1 MRRRLRAALL
11 TPTAIAATVLVI
23 GFVFLAIA
31 GPAIWGA
38 SAARDNID
46 QIFAGPSW
54 SHPFGTDNLG
64 RDLFA
69 RTLVAAR
76 LSLRLS
82 LEATLLGAVVGISAG
97 TLAGLIGRRVGRML
111 TAVINLLL
119 AFPGLLIAIFLAII
133 FGAGAGGAVLAL
145 AVAYSP
151 YLARLAQ
158 TLTASVVGKEYI
170 AAARILGLRTGRIL
184 LRHVLP
190 NIAEPLI
197 VTTTVAAGGTL
208 LAFAGLSFLGLGVQ
222 IPDYDWGLLLNQGV
236 DRIDVA
242 PMAVIGPG
250 AAIVLAGIAFQLLG
264 DLLSRLLAPP
274 SPGRRRR
281 APGGMDRPQP
291 IEGPP
296 GDAVVV
302 AQRLTLRFGSSRGEL
317 SPVRGVTF
325 AVRPAEMVGIVG
337 ESGSGKTLTA
347 MALAGL
353 LPAGATVHAERLE
366 FLGNSLL
373 EAPSAA
379 LRHTIGTQLGMVYQN
394 PASALNPSLRLA
406 RQLIEATRYH
416 GGAPARDALKR
427 AEQKLSAV
435 AIPAPKRR
443 LRQYPHELSGGM
455 KQRAVIAM
463 SLMGDPALI
472 IADEPTTALDVTVQH
487 QILELLREVNA
498 TTGAAVVLIS
508 HDLAVIASICERV
521 VVMYG
526 GTIVEDAPSAIAL
539 REPAHPYTR
548 ALIDTLPDMGT
559 PRTQPLPTIAGRPP
573 DPRQFPPGCPFSP
586 RCAYADDACR
596 ADLPALQPVGAGHL
610 AACFH
615 PLVPTTAAAEP
626 AEERA

>member
-1 MRRRLRAALL
+1 
-11 TPTAIAATVLVI
+11 
-23 GFVFLAIA
+23 
-31 GPAIWGA
+31 
-38 SAARDNID
+38 
-46 QIFAGPSW
+46 
-54 SHPFGTDNLG
+54 
-64 RDLFA
+64 
-69 RTLVAAR
+69 
-76 LSLRLS
+76 
-82 LEATLLGAVVGISAG
+82 
-97 TLAGLIGRRVGRML
+97 
-111 TAVINLLL
+111 
-119 AFPGLLIAIFLAII
+119 
-133 FGAGAGGAVLAL
+133 
-145 AVAYSP
+145 
-151 YLARLAQ
+151 
-158 TLTASVVGKEYI
+158 
-170 AAARILGLRTGRIL
+170 
-184 LRHVLP
+184 
-190 NIAEPLI
+190 
-197 VTTTVAAGGTL
+197 
-208 LAFAGLSFLGLGVQ
+208 
-222 IPDYDWGLLLNQGV
+222 
-236 DRIDVA
+236 
-242 PMAVIGPG
+242 
-250 AAIVLAGIAFQLLG
+250 
-264 DLLSRLLAPP
+264 
-274 SPGRRRR
+274 
-281 APGGMDRPQP
+281 
-291 IEGPP
+291 
-296 GDAVVV
+296 
-302 AQRLTLRFGSSRGEL
+302 
-317 SPVRGVTF
+317 VRGVTF

-379 LRHTIGTQLGMVYQN
+379 LRHRIGTQLGMVYQN

-406 RQLIEATRYH
+406 RQLMEATRYH
-416 GGAPARDALKR
+416 GGASARDALKR

-508 HDLAVIASICERV
+508 HDLAVIAGVCDRV

-559 PRTQPLPTIAGRPP
+559 PRTRPLPTIPGRPP
-573 DPRQFPPGCPFSP
+573 DPHQFPPGCPFSP

-596 ADLPALQPVGAGHL
+596 ADLPALQPVGAGHQ